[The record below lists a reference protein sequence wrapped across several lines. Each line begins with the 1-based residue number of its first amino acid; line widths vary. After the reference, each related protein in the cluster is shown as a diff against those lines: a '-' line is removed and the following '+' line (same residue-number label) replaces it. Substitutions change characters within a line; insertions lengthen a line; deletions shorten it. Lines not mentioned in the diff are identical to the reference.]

1 MWQLAIASSMIS
13 AYGYQQQAKAAKMEG
28 ALTAR
33 NIEQQQKMAQLQ
45 AMQEHNA
52 ILSQLESYKNT
63 NAAITGIMG
72 RDLGSDKSLKA
83 LRDKARKDNIKTIQ
97 RANLQSLSEVSKL
110 SQQAQMAKVKASN
123 LSKAYRLQAMGT
135 IVSGAY
141 KATQV

>member
-1 MWQLAIASSMIS
+1 MWELAVASAVIQGI
-13 AYGYQQQAKAAKMEG
+13 GYNEQARAAKMEG
-28 ALTAR
+28 KLAAR

-123 LSKAYRLQAMGT
+123 LSKAYRLQAMSA

>member
-28 ALTAR
+28 QLAAR

-45 AMQEHNA
+45 AIQEHNA

-72 RDLGSDKSLKA
+72 RDLGSDKSLKT

-110 SQQAQMAKVKASN
+110 SQQAQMAKLKASN

-135 IVSGAY
+135 IFAGAY

>member
-1 MWQLAIASSMIS
+1 MWELAVASAVIQGI
-13 AYGYQQQAKAAKMEG
+13 GYNEQARAAKMEG
-28 ALTAR
+28 KLAAR

-123 LSKAYRLQAMGT
+123 LSKAYRLQAMSA
-135 IVSGAY
+135 IVSGGY